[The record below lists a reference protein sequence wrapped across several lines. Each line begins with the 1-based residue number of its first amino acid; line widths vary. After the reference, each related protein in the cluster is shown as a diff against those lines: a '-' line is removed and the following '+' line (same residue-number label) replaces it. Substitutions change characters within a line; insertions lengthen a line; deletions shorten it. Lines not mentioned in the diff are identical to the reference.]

1 MREELSNLYLHM
13 VRIGSQ
19 DYVGWYFNKVA
30 VTLIALNNNV
40 LLT

>member
-1 MREELSNLYLHM
+1 M
-13 VRIGSQ
+13 VRIGKWKDNQ

-30 VTLIALNNNV
+30 VTLIALNNDV